1 MATDELISIERN
13 PGKAV
18 GVEIIRLSGPL
29 TLRNLFD
36 LQNELRS
43 TPPAAVTIL
52 DMTAVPYL
60 DSSGMGAVINH
71 YVRCQKCGTKLIVAG
86 VNSRALELFMLTK
99 VHTVIPMAVSVE
111 EAEGLA

>member
-1 MATDELISIERN
+1 MATDEPISIERN
-13 PGKAV
+13 PGKAA

-36 LQNELRS
+36 FQNELRS

-71 YVRCQKCGTKLIVAG
+71 HVHCQKCGSKLVVAG
-86 VNSRALELFMLTK
+86 VNSRALELFLLTK
-99 VHTVIPMAVSVE
+99 VHTVIAMAANVNDA
-111 EAEGLA
+111 EALA